1 MSAPSFA
8 EPILIVSDLHYG
20 HPIGKLNDLKDLGP
34 ILAGIKTLIVNGDY
48 TESRLGADLAR
59 AREKVELLRS
69 YTHSLD
75 VALVMLEGNHDPGL
89 YGQSWLE
96 LADGQIVVTHGD
108 CLYWDIAPWS
118 PEIEPYRQVW
128 QPFRQEWEAACQD
141 SWPRLLAY
149 TEARRKEVRHC
160 GDKFAR
166 GPGGKLR
173 SALRLAM
180 KPLRILRMLEVWT
193 TSHLRAEKLVRRLS
207 PRARFFLYG
216 HTHHSVVKKRG
227 DLVLINTGAWQAYAS
242 TRIVRVGDGEVRI
255 GKVGWKDG
263 TLEVDWE
270 SSHSLA
276 LAAKGS
282 PANY

>member
-1 MSAPSFA
+1 MSAPHFA

-20 HPIGKLNDLKDLGP
+20 HPIGKLKNLEELRP
-34 ILAGIKTLIVNGDY
+34 LLTGIKTLIVNGDY
-48 TESRLGADLAR
+48 TESRQGADLTW
-59 AREKVELLRS
+59 ARERGEELRS
-69 YTHSLD
+69 FMQSLGIT
-75 VALVMLEGNHDPGL
+75 LIMLEGNHDPGL
-89 YGQSWLE
+89 YEQSWVE

-118 PEIEPYRQVW
+118 PEIEPYRQAW
-128 QPFRQEWEAACQD
+128 QPYRQEWKSACQD
-141 SWPRLLAY
+141 GWPRLLAY
-149 TEARRKEVRHC
+149 TEARRREVRHC

-180 KPLRILRMLEVWT
+180 KPLRIMRMLEVWA
-193 TSHLRAEKLVRRLS
+193 TSHLRAEKLARRFS

-242 TRIVRVGDGEVRI
+242 TRIVRVGDGELRT
-255 GKVGWKDG
+255 GKVGRKNG
-263 TLEVDWE
+263 AFEVNWE
-270 SSHSLA
+270 CRYPLA
-276 LAAKGS
+276 RTGEVS
-282 PANY
+282 PAD